1 MRHKDIKMK
10 RVLISLILLFSVF
23 LSGCYSNDFKGVDI
37 TKSGFGAPDVITLP
51 PRHKLISASFR
62 AANSS
67 PVILYRPFRKDEFP
81 EEYILEHPAGNKHTI
96 IKEVE

>member
-1 MRHKDIKMK
+1 MK
-10 RVLISLILLFSVF
+10 RILILFIISFSLFLF
-23 LSGCYSNDFKGVDI
+23 GCSSEFRGVDI

-96 IKEVE
+96 IKEVK